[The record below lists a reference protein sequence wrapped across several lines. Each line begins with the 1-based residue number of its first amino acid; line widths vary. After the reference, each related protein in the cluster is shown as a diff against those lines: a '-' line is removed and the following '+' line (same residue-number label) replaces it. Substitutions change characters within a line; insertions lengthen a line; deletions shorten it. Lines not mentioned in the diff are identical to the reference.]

1 MVDNKR
7 GWRTIGK
14 RACSRKRKTSR
25 LLLLAAAG
33 RIYSLQLS
41 QGDEMKLLDALL
53 RLVHL
58 TVWPPCSPPFKRS
71 LRKDS

>member
-1 MVDNKR
+1 
-7 GWRTIGK
+7 
-14 RACSRKRKTSR
+14 
-25 LLLLAAAG
+25 
-33 RIYSLQLS
+33 
-41 QGDEMKLLDALL
+41 MKLLDALL